1 MGWMDGATM
10 LHICAME
17 GSLEVMEYLLS
28 LPEVDVNALDGFSE
42 TPAFFAAFWGWY
54 EVGLTSEITSKKCFL
69 GHYCRCSIWIQGDCQ
84 VTSCLVG
91 DLVLPMDENLHVF
104 QSPKVTI

>member
-1 MGWMDGATM
+1 MEAAIEEHGEDYYESEPLKGWMDGATM

-54 EVGLTSEITSKKCFL
+54 EVGLISELSSKKSFLLCFRL
-69 GHYCRCSIWIQGDCQ
+69 FQCSQLQGQ
-84 VTSCLVG
+84 TWS
-91 DLVLPMDENLHVF
+91 
-104 QSPKVTI
+104 

>member
-1 MGWMDGATM
+1 MEAAIEEHGEDYYESEPLKGWMDGATM

-54 EVGLTSEITSKKCFL
+54 EVGKIYQKNPARSVFC
-69 GHYCRCSIWIQGDCQ
+69 H
-84 VTSCLVG
+84 
-91 DLVLPMDENLHVF
+91 VLDYSHARSRRGRPGAEV
-104 QSPKVTI
+104 

>member
-28 LPEVDVNALDGFSE
+28 LPEVDVNALDWFSE

-54 EVGLTSEITSKKCFL
+54 EVDGLNI
-69 GHYCRCSIWIQGDCQ
+69 RIIQQ
-84 VTSCLVG
+84 
-91 DLVLPMDENLHVF
+91 EVF
-104 QSPKVTI
+104 SGMF